1 MGATAHKTLLA
12 AVAAWLLTRALRR
25 LVGVALLAAVLA
37 AGATIAGRHGIDS
50 DGVRRVVKCET
61 GAITRVA
68 KQLRDAGSSSSP
80 SAGRRQLRALRRL
93 GECDRQ
99 RPSAATRH
107 DRPQR

>member
-1 MGATAHKTLLA
+1 MGATAKKTLRA
-12 AVAAWLLTRALRR
+12 AVAAWLLTRALGC
-25 LVGVALLAAVLA
+25 LVGVALLAAIA

-93 GECDRQ
+93 GKCDRQ